1 MAVAVVLAC
10 LFYCVIRTS
19 GIFFNI
25 VEFYNI
31 KQKYYFVKQFEIL

>member
-10 LFYCVIRTS
+10 LFYCVMRTL
-19 GIFFNI
+19 GMLFNI
-25 VEFYNI
+25 AEFYNI